1 MEYQKIA
8 NLIDDASNQPSKFR
22 TKNWVEMN
30 DESRGTYNVNS
41 QIKFKATILKSSL
54 CDYSDAYILVKGE
67 ITITGRGADAAARQA
82 DERDKG
88 VTFKNCAP
96 FTNCISEINNTQV
109 DSSKDI
115 DIVMPM
121 YNLIEYSDNYAK
133 TSGSLW
139 QYFRDEP
146 DDNLA
151 DFESFKSK
159 TKITGKTHNNDNEK
173 DVEIMAPLKYL
184 SNFWRTLEMPL
195 INCEVNLILTW
206 SSTRVITNSTGAGR
220 FAITDTRFYVP
231 VVTLSTQENT
241 KLLQQL
247 KSGFK
252 RVINWNQ
259 YLSKPELLAQN
270 PNLNNLVEPSFQGV
284 NIFFVLAFEDD
295 AQRTSNSG
303 YYLRNVEIK
312 DYNTMINGENVYDQP
327 VKNNKVTYENIRKI
341 ATGQGDCYTTGCLL
355 DYSYFMDAYKVIAAD
370 LSKQQVLD
378 ANPRAIQQINF
389 TANLDRARDTRIYFI
404 LEEAKETISVF
415 SQGTAKVLQTYCRI
429 CCKIIFNLI

>member
-1 MEYQKIA
+1 M
-8 NLIDDASNQPSKFR
+8 IDGASNQPFIFR

-41 QIKFKATILKSSL
+41 QIKFKTTMLKSSL
-54 CDYSDAYILVKGE
+54 CDYSDAYILVKGK
-67 ITITGRGADAAARQA
+67 ITITGREADVATRRA

-88 VTFKNCAP
+88 VAFKNCAP
-96 FTNCISEINNTQV
+96 FTNCISEINNTQA
-109 DSSKDI
+109 DNAKYI

-151 DFESFKSK
+151 DSESFRFKI
-159 TKITGKTHNNDNEK
+159 KITGKTPDNDNEK
-173 DVEIMAPLKYL
+173 DVEIMIPLKYL
-184 SNFWRTLEMPL
+184 SNFWRTLEMSL

-206 SSTRVITNSTGAGR
+206 SSTCVITNSTGAGR
-220 FAITDTRFYVP
+220 FAITDTRIYVP

-259 YLSKPELLAQN
+259 YLSKPELLGQN
-270 PNLNNLVEPSFQGV
+270 PNLNHLVEPSFQGV
-284 NIFFVLAFEDD
+284 NRFFVLAFENYE
-295 AQRTSNSG
+295 QRASHSS
-303 YYLRNVEIK
+303 YYLPNVEIK
-312 DYNTMINGENVYDQP
+312 DYNMMINGVNFFGQSI
-327 VKNNKVTYENIRKI
+327 KNNKVTYENIKK
-341 ATGQGDCYTTGCLL
+341 LL
-355 DYSYFMDAYKVIAAD
+355 
-370 LSKQQVLD
+370 QVKEMT
-378 ANPRAIQQINF
+378 IQ
-389 TANLDRARDTRIYFI
+389 LVVY
-404 LEEAKETISVF
+404 
-415 SQGTAKVLQTYCRI
+415 
-429 CCKIIFNLI
+429 